1 MAHHGR
7 PLRRDRGRLHR
18 PPHARRT
25 ASRGLYNHLAEA
37 YAAPAAPDP
46 AEVRDSKFAYG
57 LDVVL
62 DGLALRLPR

>member
-1 MAHHGR
+1 MPHHTGKPPGR
-7 PLRRDRGRLHR
+7 
-18 PPHARRT
+18 
-25 ASRGLYNHLAEA
+25 LYNHLAEA
-37 YAAPAAPDP
+37 SRRSAAPDP